1 MYLNDANRNRV
12 NCKSIQG
19 TIEIWKDDSIAHR
32 NQSKV
37 FCPVWREFLTLN
49 FVSKTLD
56 ILPKKI

>member
-32 NQSKV
+32 NQSKD
-37 FCPVWREFLTLN
+37 FCPVWREFLTYYGISDLG
-49 FVSKTLD
+49 
-56 ILPKKI
+56 